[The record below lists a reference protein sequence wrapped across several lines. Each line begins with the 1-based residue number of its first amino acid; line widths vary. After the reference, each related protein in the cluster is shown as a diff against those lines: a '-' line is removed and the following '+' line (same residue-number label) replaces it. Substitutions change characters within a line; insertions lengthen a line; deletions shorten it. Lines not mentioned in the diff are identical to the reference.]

1 MQWTKIVIIISQGC
15 WFNGEGYPWN
25 SNGSTA
31 HVRCIVEWSSFLSPT
46 DFPPPY
52 PAYPHIQT
60 SPAPLHGYGIGD
72 RKFSAPVLGSNDM
85 KGIDRQ
91 EDHHIVRSNEV
102 ENIPET
108 VQEEPT
114 LEDFPPSLVRW
125 VFMIPQGGRGSSG
138 FHQY

>member
-1 MQWTKIVIIISQGC
+1 MIPQI
-15 WFNGEGYPWN
+15 E
-25 SNGSTA
+25 
-31 HVRCIVEWSSFLSPT
+31 HVLIDQVVEWSCFLSPT
-46 DFPPPY
+46 DLPPPY

-60 SPAPLHGYGIGD
+60 SPAPLQSYGIGD

-114 LEDFPPSLVRW
+114 LEDFPPPMVRW
-125 VFMIPQGGRGSSG
+125 VVMVPQGGRGSRK
-138 FHQY
+138 FHQF